1 MQKHITDKPN
11 YNTLTKEQLALGII
25 KTKKEVRKL
34 KEELEKVKSYLREQH
49 KLKKELEQKVE
60 SINLFLLKEHTTFE
74 NKRK

>member
-34 KEELEKVKSYLREQH
+34 EEELEKVKSYLREQH
-49 KLKKELEQKVE
+49 KLKKELENKI
-60 SINLFLLKEHTTFE
+60 SAIDNFLKIE
-74 NKRK
+74 NSVFQIKRK